1 MVIAAIIEKFAE
13 ADKKNE
19 VQTDLGEMIIYQSE
33 EGVKLDVRLEN
44 KTMWLNIG
52 QIAQLFNKG
61 RVTIGGH
68 IPIFSKKEN
77 WKKKW
82 FVGNSDRPL
91 NMVL

>member
-61 RVTIGGH
+61 RVTISGH

-82 FVGNSDRPL
+82 FVGISDRPL

>member
-61 RVTIGGH
+61 RVTISGH
-68 IPIFSKKEN
+68 VPIFSKKEN
-77 WKKKW
+77 WMKKW

-91 NMVL
+91 NLVL

>member
-61 RVTIGGH
+61 RVTISGH
-68 IPIFSKKEN
+68 IPIFSKTDN

-82 FVGNSDRPL
+82 FVGISDRPL